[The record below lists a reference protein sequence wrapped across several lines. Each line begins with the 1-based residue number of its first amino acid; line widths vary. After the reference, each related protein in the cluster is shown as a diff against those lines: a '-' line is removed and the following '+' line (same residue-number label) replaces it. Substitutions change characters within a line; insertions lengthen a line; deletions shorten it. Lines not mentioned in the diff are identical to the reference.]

1 MFVVAKLSKMCVII
15 QKNANLFVD
24 FNLFYTFGEII
35 SIKLLL
41 ESIIIHSCVFV
52 LIPVFILIYIHADF
66 MFLIIFLFLL

>member
-1 MFVVAKLSKMCVII
+1 MII

-52 LIPVFILIYIHADF
+52 LIPVFILIYIHAD
-66 MFLIIFLFLL
+66 LIFAINN

>member
-1 MFVVAKLSKMCVII
+1 MFVVAKLSKKCVII
-15 QKNANLFVD
+15 QKNANLFVV

>member
-1 MFVVAKLSKMCVII
+1 MFVAAKLSKKCVII

-41 ESIIIHSCVFV
+41 ESIIIHSCV
-52 LIPVFILIYIHADF
+52 LC
-66 MFLIIFLFLL
+66 

>member
-1 MFVVAKLSKMCVII
+1 MFVVAKLSKKCVII
-15 QKNANLFVD
+15 QKNANLFVV
-24 FNLFYTFGEII
+24 FNIFYTFGEII

-41 ESIIIHSCVFV
+41 GSIIIHSCVFV

>member
-1 MFVVAKLSKMCVII
+1 MFVAAKLSKKCVII
-15 QKNANLFVD
+15 QKNAKLFVD

-35 SIKLLL
+35 SIKLLSG
-41 ESIIIHSCVFV
+41 SIVIHSCIFV